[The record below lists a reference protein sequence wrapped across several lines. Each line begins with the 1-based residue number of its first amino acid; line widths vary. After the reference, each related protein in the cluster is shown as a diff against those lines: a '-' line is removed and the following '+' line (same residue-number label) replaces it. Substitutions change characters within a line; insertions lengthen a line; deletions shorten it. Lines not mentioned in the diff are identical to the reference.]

1 MIIKIMDQLIEDI
14 ENENNIDLK
23 LKMILKLH
31 NNIDKES
38 NKLKKLLDK
47 LDNSENAKY
56 KTNSKYD
63 KMDIDELIE
72 KINSSEDIDK
82 KIKVFYSLSNKID
95 SNIENI
101 NLN

>member
-1 MIIKIMDQLIEDI
+1 MDQLIENI

-31 NNIDKES
+31 NNIDKENS
-38 NKLKKLLDK
+38 KLKKLLDK
-47 LDNSENAKY
+47 LDDTDITKY

-63 KMDIDELIE
+63 KMDIDELVD
-72 KINSSEDIDK
+72 KINNTEEIDK
-82 KIKVFYSLSNKID
+82 KIKIFYSLSNKID
-95 SNIENI
+95 CNIENI

>member
-1 MIIKIMDQLIEDI
+1 MDQLIENI
-14 ENENNIDLK
+14 ENENDIDLK

-38 NKLKKLLDK
+38 TKLNKLLQK
-47 LDNSENAKY
+47 LDDTNY

-63 KMDIDELIE
+63 KMGIEELIE
-72 KINSSEDIDK
+72 KINNTEEIEK
-82 KIKVFYSLSNKID
+82 KIKIYFSLSNKID
-95 SNIENI
+95 SYIENI